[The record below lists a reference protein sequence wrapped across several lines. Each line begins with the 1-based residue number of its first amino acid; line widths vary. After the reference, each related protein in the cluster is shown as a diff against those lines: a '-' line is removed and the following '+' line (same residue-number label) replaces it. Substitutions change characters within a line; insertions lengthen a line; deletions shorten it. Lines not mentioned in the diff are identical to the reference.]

1 MSVYHFSHRPRDCAQ
16 QTYLK
21 SLSDCTAAQGDIVK
35 GGGGGGG
42 GAALQ
47 VAKCKCLHAEFGE
60 LRKTRANAFMGHL
73 VLTWAS
79 HAGIQDKVAQLLILR
94 NT

>member
-42 GAALQ
+42 PGGST
-47 VAKCKCLHAEFGE
+47 CKCLHAEFGE

-73 VLTWAS
+73 VLKWAS
-79 HAGIQDKVAQLLILR
+79 HAGKQDKVAQLLILR